1 MFLTTLMNWVVWAAV
16 AFSILATI
24 VNIKAWRKTRR
35 SCRQILARWQTES
48 PPVGEAEVVLKTG
61 DRIHRQPYL
70 AQVSYVWFLP
80 LPDPSQVEEVL
91 VDNPPQ
97 SVVLPVPEGLPRWP

>member
-1 MFLTTLMNWVVWAAV
+1 MFLTTLMNWVLWAAV

-61 DRIHRQPYL
+61 DRIHRRSRRSSSTIRLRRLSCRCRRGCLDGRRHHAGLDHSGGSRPGL
-70 AQVSYVWFLP
+70 AHH
-80 LPDPSQVEEVL
+80 
-91 VDNPPQ
+91 
-97 SVVLPVPEGLPRWP
+97 